1 MRDALRRRMMAR
13 AGLVAPDLPV
23 QSLEVQGVARTF
35 AAVPGPGPDAPL
47 LLVLHGAGGTGLGMA
62 ALSGLAQRGPAAGCA
77 VAFPD
82 GFMHVWNDRRGAPLL
97 ARREGVDDV
106 AFLQALVE
114 HLRPAPVGA
123 DPRVFAVGMS
133 NGGFLSEYVARQ
145 GLLDLAGVALVASS
159 ATVAS
164 RSARPVPTPVRPLRF
179 LAFHGTADP
188 LVPYG
193 GGPIGPLGR
202 LAERVSGRKPAW
214 TGRGMAAPI
223 EDVAADWAQAL
234 PRSAA
239 APPPRAGVLRPVP
252 HTERVGG
259 PPGDLGVERLSWP
272 SPDGAPAGAVLYRI
286 EGGGHTWPGG
296 AAYLPARI
304 VGPVARHLDAT
315 GILLDFVTGRPEA
328 GAGAGY

>member
-13 AGLVAPDLPV
+13 AGLVTPDLPV
-23 QSLEVQGVARTF
+23 QSLEVRGVTRTF
-35 AAVPGPGPDAPL
+35 AAVPGPDPDAPL

-62 ALSGLAQRGPAAGCA
+62 ALTGLAQRGPAAGCA

-97 ARREGVDDV
+97 ARREKVDDV

-114 HLRPAPVGA
+114 HLRPAPAAA

-133 NGGFLSEYVARQ
+133 NGGFLSEYVGRH
-145 GLLDLAGVALVASS
+145 GLLDLAGVVLVASS

-164 RSARPVPTPVRPLRF
+164 RSARPVPRPVRPLSF

-193 GGPIGPLGR
+193 GGSIGPLGR
-202 LAERVSGRKPAW
+202 LAERASGRNPAW
-214 TGRGMAAPI
+214 AGRGVAAPI

-234 PRSAA
+234 SRSPAG
-239 APPPRAGVLRPVP
+239 PPPRADVLRPLP
-252 HTERVGG
+252 HREPVAG
-259 PPGDLGVERLSWP
+259 PPGDLAVERLSWP
-272 SPDGAPAGAVLYRI
+272 GPDGAPPSAVLYRI

-296 AAYLPARI
+296 APYLPARI
-304 VGPVARHLDAT
+304 VGPVVQHLDAT
-315 GILLDFVTGRPEA
+315 GILLDFVSRC
-328 GAGAGY
+328 